1 MSDGFWEKRDHME
14 RSVKRLLRNEA
25 YVFTAILLIF
35 AAISAARQEYWI
47 AGSLVAAAIGMLTL
61 NFAFTRQ
68 RIKAI
73 STNVQAAVDN
83 LSKTVSVTAPW
94 PIAEI
99 RLNDGE
105 ILWHNR
111 NLQKTLNTVESM
123 VGERISD
130 VFPEFKLDWLQL
142 GKMESPEELQIRERR
157 FRCLGFLTKSEN
169 SSDAIAQLVWIDS
182 TDLLDTRDEFLRTR
196 PIVSIILIDNY
207 DELTNN
213 LSDSGVSTLNAALN
227 ERISTWSEGI
237 GGLLRKL
244 ERNRFLFIFESKDL
258 FKITEGKFSLLE
270 SAREVTN
277 PSGIAATISYGIGKD
292 GDGFQE
298 NYDFAALALEMA
310 LSRGGDQAVIK
321 DKYDFSF
328 YGGRSVETE
337 RRSKVKSR
345 VMASSL
351 SAIISQASRVFIM
364 GHRNSDADVIGAAC
378 GVVALC
384 RSLDKKANI
393 VVDEATA
400 SAPKLLALIKAD
412 KQYENVFLSG
422 QDALLIADAK
432 SLLVVVDTNRPD
444 QVESRELLESMNRVA
459 VIDHHRRAADYISNA
474 ALNLHEPFASSASEL
489 VTELLTY
496 VVDAKTILPCE
507 LSALMAGIVL
517 DTKNFTVRVNSRTFE
532 AAAFLRYQGV
542 DPVDI
547 KRLFQS
553 GFDETC
559 QRYRIIEN
567 AKLYRNDIAV
577 SCAEGTVSRALA
589 GQAADELLSI
599 DGIHTAIVLFRQQ
612 DATFI
617 SARSI
622 GTVNV
627 QVILESL
634 GGGGNAVTAGAQLR
648 GVGMEEAR
656 SRLVEAIDKYFSE

>member
-1 MSDGFWEKRDHME
+1 ME

-25 YVFTAILLIF
+25 YIFSAILLIF
-35 AAISAARQEYWI
+35 AGVTAARQEYWL
-47 AGSLVAAAIGMLTL
+47 AGAMAAAAVGMIAL
-61 NFAFTRQ
+61 NVTFTRQ
-68 RIKAI
+68 RVKNIAA
-73 STNVQAAVDN
+73 NVQTAVDN
-83 LSKTVSVTAPW
+83 LSSSVSVTSPW
-94 PIAEI
+94 PIVEV
-99 RLNDGE
+99 RTDDGE

-111 NLQKTLNTVESM
+111 QFQKALNTVESK
-123 VGERISD
+123 VGEQIGD
-130 VFPEFKLDWLQL
+130 VFPDFKLDWLKI
-142 GKMESPEELQIRERR
+142 GKIEAPDELQIRERR
-157 FRCLGFLTKSEN
+157 FRCLGFIPKLGNGAESL
-169 SSDAIAQLVWIDS
+169 SQLVLIDS
-182 TDLLDTRDEFLRTR
+182 TELLETRDEYFRSR
-196 PIVSIILIDNY
+196 PVVSIILIDNY

-213 LSDSGVSTLNAALN
+213 LNDAGVSSLNAALN
-227 ERISTWSEGI
+227 EKISAWTERI

-244 ERNRFLFIFESKDL
+244 ERNRFLFIFEAKDL
-258 FKITEGKFSLLE
+258 FRITEGKFSLLE
-270 SAREVTN
+270 SAREITN
-277 PSGIAATISYGIGKD
+277 PSGIAATISFGIGKD
-292 GDGFQE
+292 GSGFQE

-321 DKYDFSF
+321 DKYNFSF

-351 SAIISQASRVFIM
+351 SALVNQASRVFIM
-364 GHRNSDADVIGAAC
+364 GHRNADADVIGAAC

-384 RSLDKKANI
+384 RSLNKKANI
-393 VVDEATA
+393 VVDEATC
-400 SAPKLLALIKAD
+400 SAPKLMDLVKGDSAYD
-412 KQYENVFLSG
+412 NVFLSG
-422 QDALLIADAK
+422 QDALLLADAK

-444 QVESRELLESMNRVA
+444 QVESREMLESMNRIA

-496 VVDAKTILPCE
+496 VVEAKTILPCE
-507 LSALMAGIVL
+507 LAALMAGIVL

-542 DPVDI
+542 DPVDV

-553 GFDETC
+553 GFDETV
-559 QRYRIIEN
+559 QRYRVIES
-567 AKLYRNDIAV
+567 AKLYRSDIAV
-577 SCAEGTVSRALA
+577 ACAEEPVSRPLA

-599 DGIHTAIVLFRQQ
+599 DGIHAAFVLFRQQ

-627 QVILESL
+627 QVILEAL
-634 GGGGNAVTAGAQLR
+634 GGGGNAATAGAQLR
-648 GVGMEEAR
+648 GVSMDDALN
-656 SRLVEAIDKYFSE
+656 RLVAVMDNYFIE

>member
-1 MSDGFWEKRDHME
+1 ME
-14 RSVKRLLRNEA
+14 RSVKRMLRNEA
-25 YVFTAILLIF
+25 YIYTAILLIF
-35 AAISAARQEYWI
+35 AGVSAARRDYWL
-47 AGSLVAAAIGMLTL
+47 AGALAAAAVGMLIL
-61 NFAFTRQ
+61 NYTFTRQ
-68 RIKAI
+68 RVKDIA
-73 STNVQAAVDN
+73 SNVQAAVDN
-83 LSKTVSVTAPW
+83 LSKSVSATAPW
-94 PIAEI
+94 PMAEV
-99 RLNDGE
+99 RLKDGE

-111 NLQKTLNTVESM
+111 QLQKALNTAESK
-123 VGERISD
+123 VGERIVD
-130 VFPEFKLDWLQL
+130 VLPTFKMDWLQI
-142 GKMESPEELQIRERR
+142 GKLEAPDEVQIRERR
-157 FRCLGFLTKSEN
+157 FRCLGFLPKHEN
-169 SSDAIAQLVWIDS
+169 GTEPLAQLVWIDS
-182 TDLLDTRDEFLRTR
+182 TELLETRDEYLRTR
-196 PIVSIILIDNY
+196 PVVSIILIDNY
-207 DELTNN
+207 EELTNN
-213 LSDSGVSTLNAALN
+213 LSDSGISTLNAALN
-227 ERISTWSEGI
+227 ERISDWTDRI

-244 ERNRFLFIFESKDL
+244 ERNRFLFIFEAKDL
-258 FKITEGKFSLLE
+258 FRITEGKFSLLD
-270 SAREVTN
+270 SMREIIN
-277 PSGIAATISYGIGKD
+277 PSGIAATISFGIGKD
-292 GDGFQE
+292 GAGFQE
-298 NYDFAALALEMA
+298 NYDYAAVALEMA

-351 SAIISQASRVFIM
+351 SAIINQASRVFIM
-364 GHRNSDADVIGAAC
+364 GHRNADADAIGAAC

-393 VVDEATA
+393 VVDESTS
-400 SAPKLLALIKAD
+400 SAPKLMELIKKD
-412 KQYENVFLSG
+412 KQYENTFLSG
-422 QDALLIADAK
+422 QDALLLADAK

-444 QVESRELLESMNRVA
+444 QVESRELLESINRIA

-507 LSALMAGIVL
+507 LAALMAGIVL

-542 DPVDI
+542 DPVDV

-553 GFDETC
+553 GFDETVR
-559 QRYRIIEN
+559 RYRVIES
-567 AKLYRNDIAV
+567 AKLYRSDIAV
-577 SCAEGTVSRALA
+577 ACAEEQISRALA

-599 DGIHTAIVLFRQQ
+599 DGIHAAFVLFRQK
-612 DATFI
+612 DAAFI

-634 GGGGNAVTAGAQLR
+634 GGGGNAATAGAQLR
-648 GVGMEEAR
+648 NTSVDEACDK
-656 SRLVEAIDKYFSE
+656 LIAAIDKYFNEA